1 MDAPHQKLSV
11 PPELALRGLA
21 VPPSPIRLYGSP
33 GNHTIG
39 NTCAIPGGRK
49 SILRDAA
56 AERFAVWPED
66 DRQ

>member
-1 MDAPHQKLSV
+1 MPHTKSSPSTETRV
-11 PPELALRGLA
+11 RGLA